1 MTTEAKNH
9 IGHYFILTLIGL
21 GIWLPISGIAFCI
34 YVLRTASNLGM
45 GGLTVVGTIFSLLC
59 IEFVATG
66 MLLIYAYLKMP
77 WRLSRKIRTVFFH
90 ARLGSRLDRTLSFYI
105 IFNYQAAMRFKSHT
119 LKK

>member
-21 GIWLPISGIAFCI
+21 GVWLPISGIAFCI

-66 MLLIYAYLKMP
+66 MLLIYAYLKKP
-77 WRLSRKIRTVFFH
+77 WRLSRKIRTIFFMH
-90 ARLGSRLDRTLSFYI
+90 ALAAGLTAISAFILFLI
-105 IFNYQAAMRFKSHT
+105 IKLQ
-119 LKK
+119 